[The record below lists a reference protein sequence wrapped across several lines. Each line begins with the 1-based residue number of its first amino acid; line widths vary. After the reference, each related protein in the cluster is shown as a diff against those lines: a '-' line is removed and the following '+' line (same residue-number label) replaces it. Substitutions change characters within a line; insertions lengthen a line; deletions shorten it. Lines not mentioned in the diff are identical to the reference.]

1 MTGHSLIVSAITAAH
16 PTDGAD
22 RMHRAKNIP
31 HPCLYRTD
39 GVRDEKSWFCSRT
52 LLSG

>member
-1 MTGHSLIVSAITAAH
+1 MTGHSLIVSAIIAAH

-39 GVRDEKSWFCSRT
+39 GGAGREELVLF
-52 LLSG
+52 